1 MSVRLQSYPQAGGR
15 KTAAGARALA
25 AVFAFALFT
34 VAAPHAALAAGDI
47 KAGEQKAQV
56 CAACHG
62 AAGNSAN
69 PMYPMLSGQPAQF
82 IVTALF
88 EFREGKRKNEQM
100 SPMAAKLSNADLN
113 DLAAYFSAQPAP
125 PPLRQT
131 SAPNVTAGRDLSV
144 KNACIACHGAKLL
157 GQQQMPR
164 LAGQF
169 QDYLRIQLTSFK
181 AGTRAEMDG
190 AMSSVAQGLS
200 PQDIDV
206 LADYLS
212 GLPTQ

>member
-1 MSVRLQSYPQAGGR
+1 MKIRPGKASWAGC
-15 KTAAGARALA
+15 AAGVFALA
-25 AVFAFALFT
+25 AALHGT
-34 VAAPHAALAAGDI
+34 GAQAADA

-62 AAGNSAN
+62 PAGKSSN
-69 PMYPMLSGQPAQF
+69 PMYPILAGQPAQF
-82 IVTALF
+82 ISTALF

-100 SPMAAKLSNADLN
+100 SPMAANLSNADLN

-125 PPLRQT
+125 APLRQST
-131 SAPNVTAGRDLSV
+131 PANVEAGRALAL
-144 KNACIACHGAKLL
+144 KNACIACHGPKLL

-164 LAGQF
+164 IAGQF
-169 QDYLRIQLTSFK
+169 QDYLRIQLTAFK
-181 AGTRAEMDG
+181 NGTRNDLDG
-190 AMSSVAQGLS
+190 TMSSAAQGLS

-206 LADYLS
+206 LADYIS

>member
-1 MSVRLQSYPQAGGR
+1 MPVRLQSYPQAGER

-25 AVFAFALFT
+25 AVFAFALFA
-34 VAAPHAALAAGDI
+34 VATPRAALGADI

-56 CAACHG
+56 CITCHG
-62 AAGNSAN
+62 AGGNSSN
-69 PMYPMLSGQPAQF
+69 PMYPILAGQPAQF

-88 EFREGKRKNEQM
+88 EFRERKRKNEQM

-131 SAPNVTAGRDLSV
+131 TGPNLTAGRDLTV

-169 QDYLRIQLTSFK
+169 QDYLRIQLAGFK
-181 AGTRAEMDG
+181 AGTRADMDG
-190 AMSSVAQGLS
+190 TMSSVAQGLS

-212 GLPTQ
+212 GLPSQ